1 MNIFCQESLGM
12 ITFSEIQTGD
22 LIKVSVI
29 VDDVEDELYARV
41 VDNRLDYLEVNYY
54 VDTSLVYKGARVYA
68 LESEVNILR
77 AESICEHWPDGQ
89 SVFEH
94 VSEERYVLKSEVDSG
109 DESTF
114 YDESDDSGSDL
125 RDFVVSDEE
134 CELPPDHRDIDKSW
148 NEWQPNSEGS
158 KKFKK
163 TIDDIEARVR
173 VQMDN
178 VQF

>member
-1 MNIFCQESLGM
+1 MNIFCLKSLDM
-12 ITFSEIQTGD
+12 ITFSEIQSGD
-22 LIKVSVI
+22 LIKVCVI

-41 VDNRLDYLEVNYY
+41 LDNRHDYLEVNYY

-77 AESICEHWPDGQ
+77 CESICEHWPDGEN
-89 SVFEH
+89 VFEH
-94 VSEERYVLKSEVDSG
+94 VYEERYVLKSEIDSEE
-109 DESTF
+109 DSVM

-125 RDFVVSDEE
+125 KDFVVSDED
-134 CELPPDHRDIDKSW
+134 CELPPDHREIDKSW
-148 NEWQPNSEGS
+148 NEWEPKSEGS
-158 KKFKK
+158 KRFKK
-163 TIDDIEARVR
+163 TIDNIEARVR